1 MLYESLRKREWFR
14 LRGRFDS
21 LGRCL
26 GERRRF
32 LCMMTPQK
40 HRFSP
45 APSRAAGLGETP
57 DTYFASGLMGSGA
70 VLFPQEGR
78 LLAPCDA
85 VVNFVFPKK
94 YALGLRTTEGLEVV
108 LQVGIGSNQMDS
120 RCFQPLVDCGCQ
132 VRQGQELLRFDLEAM
147 QQAGILTA
155 TPLVVNRSPQQ
166 VHPLALGNLEAG
178 SALLEVTL

>member
-1 MLYESLRKREWFR
+1 MHDDTSKTQIL
-14 LRGRFDS
+14 
-21 LGRCL
+21 
-26 GERRRF
+26 
-32 LCMMTPQK
+32 T
-40 HRFSP
+40 SP
-45 APSRAAGLGETP
+45 VTGRAAGLGETP

-94 YALGLRTTEGLEVV
+94 YALGLRTREGLEVV

-166 VHPLALGNLEAG
+166 VHPLPLGNLEAG